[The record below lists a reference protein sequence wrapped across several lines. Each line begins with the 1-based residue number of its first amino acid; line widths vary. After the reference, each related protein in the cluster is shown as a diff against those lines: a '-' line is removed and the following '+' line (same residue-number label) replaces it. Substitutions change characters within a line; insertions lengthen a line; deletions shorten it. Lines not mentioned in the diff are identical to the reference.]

1 MASRKFIVRSEE
13 HVNETT
19 GEVLTTKKTV
29 TFASK
34 SSDEFFMIFVK
45 FIGGFFD
52 LKSTLDMK
60 LLIKFCQIAD
70 FNTGVVLLPAGLRKE
85 LLLDLDVKNS
95 HLSNSIARLKE
106 AGLISG
112 EQGKYELNPIV
123 AWKGDIKT
131 RDELIRTK
139 GLEFKMKFTSEEFN

>member
-1 MASRKFIVRSEE
+1 MPRKYIVKSEE
-13 HVNETT
+13 QVNQDS
-19 GEVLTTKKTV
+19 GEILTVRKTV
-29 TFASK
+29 TFSSK

-52 LKSTLDMK
+52 LNSALDMK

-70 FNTGVVLLPAGLRKE
+70 FSTGVVLLPAGLRKDLMVE
-85 LLLDLDVKNS
+85 LDVKNS
-95 HLSNSIARLKE
+95 HLSNSIARLKK
-106 AGLISG
+106 AALITG

-123 AWKGDIKT
+123 VWKGDIKT
-131 RDELIRTK
+131 RDNLIRDK